1 MRELKFKAWDKKNK
15 EFIANGDVMNL
26 YYSAR
31 CNAFMF
37 DNDVYDLHSDIVF
50 LQYTGL
56 NDKNKTPIYEGDK
69 VKFSVFDYNG
79 TDTQY
84 TGYVKW
90 SGTRF
95 MLWNSP
101 DDEYYGSDGGFDLDW
116 VLAQDDEAE
125 VIGNIYEE
133 GEKV

>member
-56 NDKNKTPIYEGDK
+56 KDKNGKEIYEGDI
-69 VKFSVFDYNG
+69 VNCYGG
-79 TDTQY
+79 TY
-84 TGYVKW
+84 CLGYWEHEETVVINNMINDCF
-90 SGTRF
+90 T
-95 MLWNSP
+95 ME
-101 DDEYYGSDGGFDLDW
+101 EYENL
-116 VLAQDDEAE
+116 E